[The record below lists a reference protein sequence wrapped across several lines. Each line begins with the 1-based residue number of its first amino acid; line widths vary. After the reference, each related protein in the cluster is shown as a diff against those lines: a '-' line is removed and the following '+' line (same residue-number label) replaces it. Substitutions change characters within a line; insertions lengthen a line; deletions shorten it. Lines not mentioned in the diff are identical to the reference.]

1 MTGSTEPRDGVSDEA
16 IASLRQTR
24 LDLGDGLTKNAADLA
39 LGWAQHVVR
48 LKGEAVGATPSE
60 LAWNAWDY
68 VAALVLRE
76 LCETHLL
83 KSGRAGADA
92 RRIVAA
98 TDELLRSFTE
108 DDPRG
113 AVRRFADDDAGAGWW
128 WSRIPTSGPIR
139 TELDGWAARV
149 RW

>member
-1 MTGSTEPRDGVSDEA
+1 MTGSAKPWDGVSDGV

-24 LDLGDGLTKNAADLA
+24 LDLGDGLTRSAADLV

-48 LKGEAVGATPSE
+48 LKSEAAGATSAE

-76 LCETHLL
+76 LCEIHRVNGST
-83 KSGRAGADA
+83 AGVDA
-92 RRIVAA
+92 VRIVAA
-98 TDELLRSFTE
+98 TDDLLRSFTE

-113 AVRRFADDDAGAGWW
+113 VVRRFADDDAGAGWW
-128 WSRIPTSGPIR
+128 WSRIPTSGPVR
-139 TELDGWAARV
+139 AELDGWAARV